1 MKKQELRALY
11 KQKRKDLTKIQIKG
25 LQENIYQQIYNLDLS
40 TFKNVHLF
48 LSMPKFKE
56 IDTALLITYF
66 RSEKKRI
73 VVSKCNFRDLTLSHF
88 YLEEDTVLV
97 LNKFGV
103 PEPVNADPAL
113 ENDLDLI
120 FIPMLISD
128 DKKFRVGYGKGFYDR
143 FLSTC
148 RKDTKFIGLNFFP
161 PVTAIEDKN
170 EFDIPLHQVIHPNK

>member
-11 KQKRKDLTKIQIKG
+11 KQKRKDLTEIQIKG

-40 TFKNVHLF
+40 AVKNVHLF

-56 IDTALLITYF
+56 IDTAPLITWF
-66 RSEKKRI
+66 RNKNKRI
-73 VVSKCNFRDLTLSHF
+73 VVSKCNFKDNTLSHF
-88 YLEEDTVLV
+88 YLEENTVIS

-103 PEPVNADPAL
+103 LEPVAAEL
-113 ENDLDLI
+113 VEENKLDLI

-143 FLSTC
+143 FLSNC
-148 RKDTKFIGLNFFP
+148 RKDAKFIGLNFFP
-161 PVTAIEDKN
+161 PITAIEDKN
-170 EFDIPLHQVIHPNK
+170 EFDIPLHQVIYPK

>member
-11 KQKRKDLTKIQIKG
+11 KQKRKDLTEIQIKG

-56 IDTALLITYF
+56 IDTAPLITWF
-66 RSEKKRI
+66 RNKNKRI
-73 VVSKCNFRDLTLSHF
+73 VVSKCNFKDNTLSHF
-88 YLEEDTVLV
+88 YLEENTVLS

-103 PEPVNADPAL
+103 LEPVAAEL
-113 ENDLDLI
+113 VEENKLDLI

-143 FLSTC
+143 FLSNC
-148 RKDTKFIGLNFFP
+148 RKDAKFIGLNFFP
-161 PVTAIEDKN
+161 PITAIEDKN
-170 EFDIPLHQVIHPNK
+170 EFDIPLHQVIYPK

>member
-11 KQKRKDLTKIQIKG
+11 KQKRKDLTEIQIKG

-56 IDTALLITYF
+56 IDTAPLITYF
-66 RSEKKRI
+66 RNKNKRI
-73 VVSKCNFRDLTLSHF
+73 VVSKCNFKDHTLSHF
-88 YLEEDTVLV
+88 YLEENTILS
-97 LNKFGV
+97 LNKIGV
-103 PEPVNADPAL
+103 LEPMAAELVE
-113 ENDLDLI
+113 ENKLDLI

-143 FLSTC
+143 FLSNC
-148 RKDTKFIGLNFFP
+148 RKDAKFIGLNFFP
-161 PVTAIEDKN
+161 PITAIEDKN
-170 EFDIPLHQVIHPNK
+170 EFDIPLHQVIYPK

>member
-11 KQKRKDLTKIQIKG
+11 KQKRKDLTEIQIKG

-56 IDTALLITYF
+56 IDTAPLITYF
-66 RSEKKRI
+66 RNKNKRI
-73 VVSKCNFRDLTLSHF
+73 VVSKCNFKDHTLSHF
-88 YLEEDTVLV
+88 YLEENTILS
-97 LNKFGV
+97 LNKIGV
-103 PEPVNADPAL
+103 LEPVAAEL
-113 ENDLDLI
+113 VEENKLDLI

-143 FLSTC
+143 FLSNC
-148 RKDTKFIGLNFFP
+148 RKDAKFIGLNFFP
-161 PVTAIEDKN
+161 PITAIEDKN
-170 EFDIPLHQVIHPNK
+170 EFDIPLHQVIYPK

>member
-11 KQKRKDLTKIQIKG
+11 KQKRKDLTEIQIKG

-40 TFKNVHLF
+40 TVKNVHLF

-56 IDTALLITYF
+56 IDTTPLITYF
-66 RSEKKRI
+66 RNKNKRI
-73 VVSKCNFRDLTLSHF
+73 VVSKCNFKDNTLSHF
-88 YLEEDTVLV
+88 FLEENTVIS

-103 PEPVNADPAL
+103 LEPVAAEL
-113 ENDLDLI
+113 VEENKLDLI

-143 FLSTC
+143 FLLNC
-148 RKDTKFIGLNFFP
+148 RKDAKFIGLNFFP
-161 PVTAIEDKN
+161 PITAIEDKN
-170 EFDIPLHQVIHPNK
+170 EFDIPLHQVIYPK

>member
-11 KQKRKDLTKIQIKG
+11 KQKRKDLTEIQIKG

-40 TFKNVHLF
+40 TVKNVHLF

-56 IDTALLITYF
+56 IDTAPLITWF
-66 RSEKKRI
+66 RNKNKRI
-73 VVSKCNFRDLTLSHF
+73 VVSKCNFKDNTLSHF
-88 YLEEDTVLV
+88 YLEENTVLS

-103 PEPVNADPAL
+103 LEPVAAEL
-113 ENDLDLI
+113 VEENKLDLI

-143 FLSTC
+143 FLSNC
-148 RKDTKFIGLNFFP
+148 RKDAKFIGLNFFP
-161 PVTAIEDKN
+161 PITAIEDKN
-170 EFDIPLHQVIHPNK
+170 EFDIPLHQVIYPK

>member
-1 MKKQELRALY
+1 MKKQELRTLY
-11 KQKRKDLTKIQIKG
+11 KQKRMDLTARQIKG
-25 LQENIYQQIYNLDLS
+25 FQENIYRQIYSLDIS
-40 TFKNVHLF
+40 EVENVHLF

-56 IDTALLITYF
+56 IDTAPLITYF
-66 RSEKKRI
+66 RSKKKRI
-73 VVSKCNFRDLTLSHF
+73 VVSKCNFRDHTLSHF
-88 YLEEDTVLV
+88 YIEEDTVLV

-143 FLSTC
+143 FLINC
-148 RKDTKFIGLNFFP
+148 RKDAKFVGLNFFP

-170 EFDIPLHQVIHPNK
+170 EFDIPLHQVICPK

>member
-11 KQKRKDLTKIQIKG
+11 KQKRKDLTEIQIKG

-56 IDTALLITYF
+56 IDTAPLITYF
-66 RSEKKRI
+66 RNKNKRI
-73 VVSKCNFRDLTLSHF
+73 VVSKCNFKDHTLSHF
-88 YLEEDTVLV
+88 YLEENTLLS
-97 LNKFGV
+97 LNKIGV
-103 PEPVNADPAL
+103 LEPMAAELVE
-113 ENDLDLI
+113 ENKLDLI

-143 FLSTC
+143 FLSNC
-148 RKDTKFIGLNFFP
+148 RKDAKFIGLNFFP
-161 PVTAIEDKN
+161 PITAIEDKN
-170 EFDIPLHQVIHPNK
+170 EFDIPLHQVIYPK

>member
-11 KQKRKDLTKIQIKG
+11 KQKRKDLTEIQIKG

-56 IDTALLITYF
+56 IDTAPLITYF
-66 RSEKKRI
+66 RNKNKRI
-73 VVSKCNFRDLTLSHF
+73 VVSKCNFKDHTLSHF
-88 YLEEDTVLV
+88 YLEENTL
-97 LNKFGV
+97 LSMNKFGV
-103 PEPVNADPAL
+103 LEPVAAEL
-113 ENDLDLI
+113 VEENKLDLI

-143 FLSTC
+143 FLSNC
-148 RKDTKFIGLNFFP
+148 RKDAKFIGLNFFP
-161 PVTAIEDKN
+161 PITAIEDKN
-170 EFDIPLHQVIHPNK
+170 EFDIPLHQVIYPK

>member
-11 KQKRKDLTKIQIKG
+11 KQKRKDLTEIQIKG

-56 IDTALLITYF
+56 IDTAPLITYF
-66 RSEKKRI
+66 RNKNKRI
-73 VVSKCNFRDLTLSHF
+73 VVSKCNFKDHTLSHF
-88 YLEEDTVLV
+88 YLEENTILS

-103 PEPVNADPAL
+103 LEPVAAEL
-113 ENDLDLI
+113 VEENKLDLI

-143 FLSTC
+143 FLSNC
-148 RKDTKFIGLNFFP
+148 RKDAKFIGLNFFP
-161 PVTAIEDKN
+161 PITAIEDKN
-170 EFDIPLHQVIHPNK
+170 EFDIPLHQVIYPK

>member
-1 MKKQELRALY
+1 MKKQELRVLY

-56 IDTALLITYF
+56 IDTAPLITYF
-66 RSEKKRI
+66 RNKNKRI
-73 VVSKCNFRDLTLSHF
+73 VVSKCNFKDHTLSHF
-88 YLEEDTVLV
+88 YLEENTILS
-97 LNKFGV
+97 LNKIGV
-103 PEPVNADPAL
+103 LEPVAAEL
-113 ENDLDLI
+113 VEENKLDLI

-143 FLSTC
+143 FLLNC
-148 RKDTKFIGLNFFP
+148 RKDAKFIGLNFFP
-161 PVTAIEDKN
+161 PITAIEDKN
-170 EFDIPLHQVIHPNK
+170 EFDIPLHQVIYPK